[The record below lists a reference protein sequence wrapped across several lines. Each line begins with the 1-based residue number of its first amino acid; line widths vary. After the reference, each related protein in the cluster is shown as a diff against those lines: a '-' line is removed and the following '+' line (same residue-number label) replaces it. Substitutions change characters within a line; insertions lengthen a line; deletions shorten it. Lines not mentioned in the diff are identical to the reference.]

1 MWWIVLVIV
10 GVAIGGYLLASGF
23 VPNPFFTPANVV
35 GVESGTRDDKT
46 LALFVG
52 ACASETQVWV
62 DENDQQVIV
71 DVQHRA
77 KTGGCAGSVRI
88 DLGEPLGDRRLV
100 DAFDGVPIPFPPWG
114 PGGVPL
120 YG

>member
-1 MWWIVLVIV
+1 MWWIVLVTAGLAV
-10 GVAIGGYLLASGF
+10 GGYLLASGF
-23 VPNPFFTPANVV
+23 IPNPFFTAANVV
-35 GVESGTRDDKT
+35 GVEIGTPNDRT

-52 ACASETQVWV
+52 ACASEMQVSV
-62 DENDQQVIV
+62 DEDDQQVIV

-77 KTGGCAGSVRI
+77 KTGDCAGSVRI

-120 YG
+120 DG